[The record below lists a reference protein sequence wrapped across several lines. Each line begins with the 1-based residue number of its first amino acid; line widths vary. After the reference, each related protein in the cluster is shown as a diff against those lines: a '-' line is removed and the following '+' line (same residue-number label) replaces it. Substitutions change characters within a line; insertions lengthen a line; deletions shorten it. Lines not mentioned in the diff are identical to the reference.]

1 MATNTEGRRKLGVTG
16 SHRRSLLR
24 NMATSLFKHE
34 RIETTIAK
42 AKELRPFAEKLIT
55 NAKKGEHFMVR
66 RQIQDKVVYKK
77 LFEVLAPRYAQRPG
91 GYTRILRIEPRMGDN
106 STRGLIML
114 VL

>member
-1 MATNTEGRRKLGVTG
+1 MASKALGRRQLGIT
-16 SHRRSLLR
+16 SAHRRALLR

-42 AKELRPFAEKLIT
+42 AKELRPYAEKLIT

-66 RQIQDKVVYKK
+66 RQIQDRAVYKK

-91 GYTRILRIEPRMGDN
+91 GYTRILKIAPRIGDN
-106 STRGLIML
+106 AKLGLIML
-114 VL
+114 VS

>member
-1 MATNTEGRRKLGVTG
+1 MASKALGHRQLGIT
-16 SHRRSLLR
+16 SAHRRALLR

-42 AKELRPFAEKLIT
+42 AKELRPYAEKLIT

-91 GYTRILRIEPRMGDN
+91 GYTRILKIAPRIGD
-106 STRGLIML
+106 SAKLGLIML
-114 VL
+114 VA

>member
-1 MATNTEGRRKLGVTG
+1 MASKALGRRQLGIT
-16 SHRRSLLR
+16 SAHRRALLR

-42 AKELRPFAEKLIT
+42 AKELRPYAEKLIT
-55 NAKKGEHFMVR
+55 NAKKGEHCMVR

-91 GYTRILRIEPRMGDN
+91 GYTRILKIAPRIGDN
-106 STRGLIML
+106 AKLGLIML
-114 VL
+114 VS

>member
-1 MATNTEGRRKLGVTG
+1 MASKALGRRQLGITS
-16 SHRRSLLR
+16 SHRRALLR
-24 NMATSLFKHE
+24 NMATSLFQHE

-42 AKELRPFAEKLIT
+42 AKELRPYAEKLIT

-91 GYTRILRIEPRMGDN
+91 GYTRILKIAPRIGDN
-106 STRGLIML
+106 AKLGLIML
-114 VL
+114 VS

>member
-1 MATNTEGRRKLGVTG
+1 MASKALGRRQLGIT
-16 SHRRSLLR
+16 SAHRRALLR

-42 AKELRPFAEKLIT
+42 AKELRPYAEKLIT

-66 RQIQDKVVYKK
+66 RQIQDKAVYKK

-91 GYTRILRIEPRMGDN
+91 GYTRILKIAPRIGDN
-106 STRGLIML
+106 AKLGLIML
-114 VL
+114 VS

>member
-1 MATNTEGRRKLGVTG
+1 MASKALGRRQLGVT
-16 SHRRSLLR
+16 SAHRRALLR

-42 AKELRPFAEKLIT
+42 AKELRPYAEKLIT

-66 RQIQDKVVYKK
+66 RQIQDRIVYKK

-91 GYTRILRIEPRMGDN
+91 GYTRILKIAPRIGDN
-106 STRGLIML
+106 AKLGLIML
-114 VL
+114 VS